1 MPHLCCVIGN
11 AKIMAATW
19 VMDMRCRY
27 TRSGQA
33 DGWSPA
39 QDEHDVTAL
48 QGMADA
54 VIIPQLRRYA
64 LQLSRLY
71 V

>member
-1 MPHLCCVIGN
+1 MQRIHSMPHLCRVIGY
-11 AKIMAATW
+11 AKIMAATG
-19 VMDMRCRY
+19 DMYKRSRY

-39 QDEHDVTAL
+39 KDEHDVAAL

-54 VIIPQLRRYA
+54 VIIPQLRR
-64 LQLSRLY
+64 
-71 V
+71 